1 LVHDLH
7 QALELIERKEQDYTA
22 YKFRTKETMAIFAF
36 FDLAQEFA
44 ALNNLYRIA
53 VAVIHFF
60 FDYESCIYTIRPED
74 RALMLQCCTVE
85 GLLDPPEPARAD
97 VVIHDSPYRAGSSFL
112 FPIIG
117 KQVLADKVPLFLD
130 NQIIG
135 MLEIYPVKRM
145 SEHES
150 LFFQKYANRVGYNM
164 HNKLVVEQNIEHI
177 RFINQL
183 VSDIEHNV
191 ITPNLYYKAF
201 LINMK
206 KNLNKHHSNLEGL
219 SSILP
224 KSGAHG
230 HVSEEEII
238 KAVDNLRSIHQD
250 MGKKMEDFES
260 HFNHLSLFIE
270 TLFRGGHFKA
280 GGYVL
285 KRRPYNL
292 QKDIFLPELEHYRKR
307 LTDRGIDIIEPSHLP
322 SDEDLTVFIDL
333 GLMAQVFANLL
344 SNALKYCQPALDE
357 NGDYRRYISYNIE
370 VAGQEPHEIRNAF
383 KFNLFSTGKPISTK
397 ESLLIFE
404 DGYRIAEDNT
414 TGSSGHGLHFI
425 NNIVQLHGGHAGCK
439 PRENGNDFYIVIP
452 KESAKD
458 RPRKKV
464 RS

>member
-1 LVHDLH
+1 LVHELH

-36 FDLAQEFA
+36 FDLAQEFVT
-44 ALNNLYRIA
+44 LNNLYRIA

-85 GLLDPPEPARAD
+85 GLLDPPKPARAD

-224 KSGAHG
+224 EIGAHG
-230 HVSEEEII
+230 HASEEEII

-270 TLFRGGHFKA
+270 TLFRGEHFKA

-285 KRRPYNL
+285 KRGSYNL

-322 SDEDLTVFIDL
+322 SDKDLTVFIDL

-357 NGDYRRYISYNIE
+357 NGNYRKYISYNIE
-370 VAGQEPHEIRNAF
+370 IVGQEPHEIRNAF
-383 KFNLFSTGKPISTK
+383 KFNLFSTGKPISTR

-404 DGYRIAEDNT
+404 DGYRIPEDNT
-414 TGSSGHGLHFI
+414 TRSSGHGLHFI
-425 NNIVQLHGGHAGCK
+425 NNIAQLHGGHAGCK
-439 PRENGNDFYIVIP
+439 PGENGNDFYIVIP
-452 KESAKD
+452 KESAKG